1 MMIENEFETKDQK
14 HKDHKLMNSQRKRI
28 AIIIL
33 AIVLCFFAYRIVSSI
48 LNQEKEASTEIIN
61 VKVTQVVSD
70 VLESSTPIIGRITA
84 KEEAIIIPKFPGEVT
99 NVYVSMG
106 DQVLKGDL
114 LFDLD
119 DSQISSSYTQVNDVY
134 QNAKSNYE
142 RLLTLFN
149 EGAISKQQLEGAK
162 LQYETSGQNLIMAK
176 DSLSNAKVT
185 TPISGF
191 VTSVNVAVG
200 GMASQA
206 MPAVTISN
214 IDIVQIKS
222 TVSENLIN
230 KIKVDDKVKVN
241 ISSIGAQ
248 PFTGTITA
256 LSPSPA
262 SGSLT
267 YPLIVT
273 LDNIDK
279 LIKPGMSA
287 EIVITSERKENAT
300 VIPSGSVMIK
310 GGKTVVAVVGSN
322 NKITIKDV
330 SLGIDNGTI
339 VEILQGVKVGEN
351 IVTTG
356 QQYLSDNS
364 EINIIK

>member
-1 MMIENEFETKDQK
+1 MIESEMETQDQK
-14 HKDHKLMNSQRKRI
+14 HNNKKIFNSQRKKI

-33 AIVLCFFAYRIVSSI
+33 AIILCFFAYRIVSSI
-48 LNQEKEASTEIIN
+48 LSQENDTSSEIIN
-61 VKVTQVVSD
+61 VKVTKVVSD
-70 VLESSTPIIGRITA
+70 NLERTTPIIGRITA
-84 KEEAIIIPKFPGEVT
+84 KEEAIIIPKFPGEVK

-106 DQVLKGDL
+106 DQVSKGDL

-119 DSQISSSYTQVNDVY
+119 DNQIKSSYTQVNDVY
-134 QNAKSNYE
+134 LNAKSNYE

-185 TPISGF
+185 SPISGY

-230 KIKVDDKVKVN
+230 KIKVDDKVNVK
-241 ISSIGAQ
+241 ISSIGDQ

-262 SGSLT
+262 TGSLT

-273 LDNIDK
+273 LDNTDK

-287 EIVITSERKENAT
+287 EIVITSERKENAII
-300 VIPSGSVMIK
+300 IPSGCVMIK
-310 GGKTVVAVVGSN
+310 GGKTVVAVIDSSN
-322 NKITIKDV
+322 KVTIKDV

-339 VEILQGVKVGEN
+339 VEILDGLKVGEN
-351 IVTTG
+351 VVTIG

-364 EINIIK
+364 DINILN

>member
-1 MMIENEFETKDQK
+1 MIENEVETQ
-14 HKDHKLMNSQRKRI
+14 DHKHTNNKFMNSRRKRI

-33 AIVLCFFAYRIVSSI
+33 VIVLCFFAYRIVSSI
-48 LNQEKEASTEIIN
+48 LNQEKDATSEVVN
-61 VKVTQVVSD
+61 VKVTQVISD
-70 VLESSTPIIGRITA
+70 VLESTTPIVGRITA
-84 KEEAIIIPKFPGEVT
+84 KEEATIIPKLPGEVT

-106 DQVLKGDL
+106 DQVIKGAS
-114 LFDLD
+114 LFTLD
-119 DSQISSSYTQVNDVY
+119 DSQIKSAYTQVNDVY
-134 QNAKSNYE
+134 LNAKSNYE

-149 EGAISKQQLEGAK
+149 EGAISKQQMEGAK

-176 DSLSNAKVT
+176 DSLSNANVT
-185 TPISGF
+185 SPISGY

-230 KIKVDDKVKVN
+230 RIKVDDKVNVK
-241 ISSIGAQ
+241 ISSIGEK

-262 SGSLT
+262 TGSLT

-273 LDNIDK
+273 LDNTDK

-287 EIVITSERKENAT
+287 EIVITSERKENAI
-300 VIPSGSVMIK
+300 VIPSGAVMIK
-310 GGKTVVAVVGSN
+310 GGKTVVAVVDST
-322 NKITIKDV
+322 NKVTIKDV
-330 SLGIDNGTI
+330 VLGIDNGNI
-339 VEILQGVKVGEN
+339 VEILEGLKVGEN
-351 IVTTG
+351 VVTTG
-356 QQYLSDNS
+356 QQYLNDNS
-364 EINIIK
+364 VINIID

>member
-1 MMIENEFETKDQK
+1 MIESEVETQEHK
-14 HKDHKLMNSQRKRI
+14 HKNNKIMNSQRKKI

-33 AIVLCFFAYRIVSSI
+33 AIVLCFFAYRIISSI
-48 LNQEKEASTEIIN
+48 LNQGTESTTDVVN
-61 VKVTQVVSD
+61 VKVTQVISD
-70 VLESSTPIIGRITA
+70 VLESTTPIVGRITA
-84 KEEAIIIPKFPGEVT
+84 KEEAIIIPKLPGEVT

-114 LFDLD
+114 LFTLD
-119 DSQISSSYTQVNDVY
+119 DSQIKSAYTQVNDVY
-134 QNAKSNYE
+134 MNAKSNYE

-149 EGAISKQQLEGAK
+149 EGAISKQQLEGVK
-162 LQYETSGQNLIMAK
+162 LQYENSGQNLLMAK
-176 DSLSNAKVT
+176 DSLSNANVT
-185 TPISGF
+185 SPISGF

-206 MPAVTISN
+206 IPAVTISN

-230 KIKVDDKVKVN
+230 KIKVDDKVNVN
-241 ISSIGAQ
+241 ISSIGDK
-248 PFTGTITA
+248 PFKGTITA

-262 SGSLT
+262 NGSLT

-287 EIVITSERKENAT
+287 EIVITSERKENAI
-300 VIPSGSVMIK
+300 VIPSGAVMIK
-310 GGKTVVAVVGSN
+310 GGKTVVAVVDST
-322 NKITIKDV
+322 KKVTIKDV
-330 SLGIDNGTI
+330 VLGIDNGTI
-339 VEILQGVKVGEN
+339 VEILEGLKVGEN
-351 IVTTG
+351 VVTTG
-356 QQYLSDNS
+356 QQYLNDNS
-364 EINIIK
+364 DINIIN